1 MSWRRLSL
9 LVLAILIGAQIW
21 REMPPV
27 IVPVPPFAWIATLV
41 IIAVAAIPVARN
53 RLGLWLE
60 RISGPSATNR
70 TRAAIGIAIAS
81 CCYLTFTAHRQ
92 DRDFFPKTLDDQS
105 YVIQMHMLAHG
116 KLWMPSHPCADFF
129 DTFHMLAAPKY
140 ASAYFPGTAILYTPT
155 IWLGL
160 PAWIGPVI
168 VAGAIIG
175 LVYRIVTEI
184 VDGVAGILAC
194 LIVLSSNWFR
204 MLSILVYGQPVA
216 LLLGLLMVWAW
227 LRWRGSSKLG
237 WSILIGAFAGFLAI
251 TRPADA
257 ICYATPI
264 GILML
269 ATSEKHGFP
278 TRASPTARVGNP
290 CIVPLPSSSSS
301 AATLPLLAI
310 QAIQNIGVTGHLTQT
325 PFGLY
330 LDRDQ
335 PGANF
340 GFRPF
345 DPNSK
350 PASVVPEKQ
359 AYYSQFIMPFIQK
372 HTLGQAGA
380 WFKEHLPQIFDVT
393 LSARVMLLLLPI
405 GLLGLARDP
414 RRWALAITF
423 PLFLLIY
430 FGYPPLVE
438 HYAVPYMPAVAMCAW
453 LTTAPGRFASIHA
466 AHRKLD
472 ISRRRF
478 RHPHC
483 VDLDVSRIQR
493 ESR

>member
-1 MSWRRLSL
+1 MSWRRLSV
-9 LVLAILIGAQIW
+9 LVLAILIGAQIS

-81 CCYLTFTAHRQ
+81 CFYLTFTAHRQ

-160 PAWIGPVI
+160 PMWIGPVI

-175 LVYRIVTEI
+175 LVYRIMTEI

-251 TRPADA
+251 TPPCRRDLL
-257 ICYATPI
+257 CD
-264 GILML
+264 
-269 ATSEKHGFP
+269 SD
-278 TRASPTARVGNP
+278 RNP
-290 CIVPLPSSSSS
+290 HACREEGAALGSIALIV
-301 AATLPLLAI
+301 AGALPLLAI

-345 DPNSK
+345 DANSK
-350 PASVVPEKQ
+350 PASVVPQKQ
-359 AYYSQFIMPFIQK
+359 AYYSQFIVPFIQK

-405 GLLGLARDP
+405 GLLGLARSAPMGFSHYISAVSFDLLRLP
-414 RRWALAITF
+414 ALRRALRR
-423 PLFLLIY
+423 P
-430 FGYPPLVE
+430 V
-438 HYAVPYMPAVAMCAW
+438 YARSRDVCGDGA
-453 LTTAPGRFASIHA
+453 GRFASIHA

-472 ISRRRF
+472 ISGRHF